1 MIYNIIYDI
10 PYFIFYLTQITMEN
24 IFSGVVRYS
33 WMASFIPTS
42 LNIQCLFVFFW
53 RKWGGEC
60 IWKAASNPLSLFQF
74 TSLPTFQV
82 RQAEGE
88 QKGFAT
94 YSDALKPQTLS
105 KLKTD
110 VFSVEMAFGG
120 GFLHQWLVHWYPS
133 PLFLKVFQDLDKN
146 AFQIHFTFFFA

>member
-10 PYFIFYLTQITMEN
+10 PYFIFYLTQITLEN

-33 WMASFIPTS
+33 WMASFILTS

-82 RQAEGE
+82 RQAEEE

-94 YSDALKPQTLS
+94 YSDAFKPQTLS
-105 KLKTD
+105 KLKTYT
-110 VFSVEMAFGG
+110 FFVEMAFWGR
-120 GFLHQWLVHWYPS
+120 LAWSMNCTLRHWGCLS
-133 PLFLKVFQDLDKN
+133 HRRKGLACAGSWFM
-146 AFQIHFTFFFA
+146 TEG

>member
-33 WMASFIPTS
+33 WMASFIPMS

-110 VFSVEMAFGG
+110 AFLVEMAFWGRFASSMISALMSLSTFSQ
-120 GFLHQWLVHWYPS
+120 GFPRSWQKCLR
-133 PLFLKVFQDLDKN
+133 N
-146 AFQIHFTFFFA
+146 T

>member
-1 MIYNIIYDI
+1 MVKS
-10 PYFIFYLTQITMEN
+10 TQIKFWIINAIKKKLTWIQIGPN
-24 IFSGVVRYS
+24 
-33 WMASFIPTS
+33 FI
-42 LNIQCLFVFFW
+42 
-53 RKWGGEC
+53 
-60 IWKAASNPLSLFQF
+60 

-110 VFSVEMAFGG
+110 VFLVEMAFRGR
-120 GFLHQWLVHWYPS
+120 LALSMISAPMPH
-133 PLFLKVFQDLDKN
+133 
-146 AFQIHFTFFFA
+146 T

>member
-1 MIYNIIYDI
+1 
-10 PYFIFYLTQITMEN
+10 
-24 IFSGVVRYS
+24 
-33 WMASFIPTS
+33 MASFIPTS

-60 IWKAASNPLSLFQF
+60 IWKTASNPLSLFQF

-110 VFSVEMAFGG
+110 VFLVEMAFRGRLALSMISAPMPHTWYLSF
-120 GFLHQWLVHWYPS
+120 FLHWQNFWRVKLTP
-133 PLFLKVFQDLDKN
+133 KN
-146 AFQIHFTFFFA
+146 TNFSRQICKKRHFFA